1 MIYNFFNTR
10 NKKPNQKRYLHLAAF
25 YFLLSGIIFA
35 QSLILYMDVK
45 NAQVNFS
52 GNCNESMRDYSEDFL
67 QSIGCPRKYFVA
79 EYKDSLVFDMNCNEE
94 HIGLVWERDISKNNT

>member
-1 MIYNFFNTR
+1 
-10 NKKPNQKRYLHLAAF
+10 
-25 YFLLSGIIFA
+25 
-35 QSLILYMDVK
+35 MDVK